1 VDGEVALDDESPD
14 PHPTRTA
21 ATIAPTTRRLDCRVP
36 RRRDRCRD
44 TATSLPER
52 CDDATPTATLM
63 TRVSHHQGTS
73 ARARGLQQVE
83 DLGFLA
89 PTGPLALFV
98 SSGVFAV
105 GLRSSCLVAHQAS
118 KSASTVS
125 DHHEAEPLGIEAA
138 ACFQRRCVM
147 ASVIPTP
154 DGRAV
159 TSRFPRMP
167 GHWGSGASPRCV
179 RLRIDFLDGTTKKPS
194 GQRQPRNRSVT
205 RRSRRKGG

>member
-1 VDGEVALDDESPD
+1 MVVGTVGAVTVDDGGVVVVAARSDEVVVDSSAADVDGEVALDDESPD

-105 GLRSSCLVAHQAS
+105 GLRSGCPL
-118 KSASTVS
+118 SA
-125 DHHEAEPLGIEAA
+125 
-138 ACFQRRCVM
+138 
-147 ASVIPTP
+147 
-154 DGRAV
+154 
-159 TSRFPRMP
+159 
-167 GHWGSGASPRCV
+167 
-179 RLRIDFLDGTTKKPS
+179 
-194 GQRQPRNRSVT
+194 
-205 RRSRRKGG
+205 